1 MYWIQSISPVGGVH
15 LKKGWKRNATP
26 KVFFILTSG
35 ASKNRSCAWTLCMFV
50 AGEGNTEAIKLLK
63 FPLEIGRYWKKLVSI
78 VFVGLRSNV
87 GFSLKHAAWH
97 LVCDPAGS
105 VNSVIQN
112 LNLRQL
118 YFWKCYSSNLFDAML
133 WGLLTWCWVRSCFII
148 YIYIDIYIYICILFQ
163 WFCRVFQHAGCLLE
177 HITFGNFKDW
187 HGLCA
192 KGLSEMC
199 RSIT

>member
-1 MYWIQSISPVGGVH
+1 MNWIQSISPVGGVH
-15 LKKGWKRNATP
+15 LKKGRRRNATP
-26 KVFFILTSG
+26 EVFSYWPM
-35 ASKNRSCAWTLCMFV
+35 RPQRMEV
-50 AGEGNTEAIKLLK
+50 V
-63 FPLEIGRYWKKLVSI
+63 PGRYESLWPCGRKHWSKEVLG
-78 VFVGLRSNV
+78 VGFHCICWIEKVVWTGRICRGNV
-87 GFSLKHAAWH
+87 GVTYFKAYCLAFWFVTRPRS
-97 LVCDPAGS
+97 G
-105 VNSVIQN
+105 NSVMQN

-118 YFWKCYSSNLFDAML
+118 YLWKCYSSNLLDAML
-133 WGLLTWCWVRSCFII
+133 WGLLTWCNCAQLLYII
-148 YIYIDIYIYICILFQ
+148 YISLFQ